1 MTINDL
7 LKLETFHIAGT
18 ATKLVLSENGEYSV
32 HSNGTTDF
40 EMAFPY
46 YVGTDEKKAVE
57 VFLESEKVCGTSI
70 LQLQEKINEK

>member
-18 ATKLVLSENGEYSV
+18 ATKLFLSENGEYSV

-40 EMAFPY
+40 EMVFPY